1 MPLQLHFLGWH
12 ESLLKLAAERLSSG
26 FDGGIPDMGR
36 MLIVTPTRQ
45 SGHKLREML
54 VRNAAERKSGLFPPR
69 TVTPDFFLKN
79 HDRRIKVATE
89 YEMIA
94 AWAEILSSSASENLR
109 ALKITDRKDFP
120 WIVGLAV
127 KFCELR
133 NLLAENSYIIA
144 DVARMGMTCGL
155 QEPERWDALA
165 RLERSYLEKLDKAGL
180 KDANVAKIES
190 DGFSDEIRDI
200 EKIILIGVC
209 DPVQLVLGKLKNISQ
224 KKDVEIWVYAPEDM
238 SERFDGWGCPIPEK
252 WENAEID
259 FHGHEERIRLAG
271 NPEAQAEDIVKI
283 LSEGRKVLSTAD
295 VAVSVLNENLV
306 PYVEK
311 TFMDTGVRTFNPAGD
326 LVSST
331 SIFHLLQSFSDLVE
345 QENYEAFAK
354 FARNPDFLCRLAS
367 ESADFSPLDFLKE
380 LDVYQNRHLPEKLA
394 DLEHAEHKNLK
405 IAYSRIHALIRE
417 FKKIPL
423 TSFVRKFLSE
433 TFKSR
438 ELDPEKESSMKFI
451 STAELVKDML
461 SELEKSSIESIRL
474 APSEKLRLFVHI
486 LEKQRIY
493 PEHESDMLPLQ
504 GWLELP
510 WEKAESLIV
519 AGMNEGYVPESV
531 IGDIF
536 IPDLPREK
544 LGLKNNRR
552 RFARDV
558 YVMTSIIES
567 RKNGKL
573 YCIAGKTDVSGEPL
587 KPSRLFFL
595 CPSEI
600 LVQRTET
607 LFGTPDDK
615 KLRPLA
621 GTFQWKLKVHEKKIP
636 ATLSVTDFRNYLN
649 CPFRF
654 YLKKV
659 MKMQEVDDRKT
670 EMDQLVFGEVCHKV
684 LDMFAKDEK
693 LRSSRN
699 AEEIKVFVQVESQRL
714 LEDIYGRHLSLSLMI
729 QLENIK
735 QRLAKFAEV
744 QAEQNA
750 AGWEIISSEYSLGA
764 GKGVEFCGAVIKG
777 KIDRIERHSDG
788 TMRIIDYKT
797 SDSPDSPRETHLRGV
812 YDGTPEYSV
821 VGHGD
826 RKKSWADLQL
836 PLYQILLRRE
846 KDFAGEKIICGYFNL
861 PKSVLETG
869 IRPWDDME
877 ENYLADAETCAKGIV
892 EDISSGKFWP
902 PRKVKYDDFEKIFLG
917 VPLESVEEFK

>member
-1 MPLQLHFLGWH
+1 MSLKLHFLGWD
-12 ESLLKLAAERLSSG
+12 EPLVKLASERLLADWKEGS
-26 FDGGIPDMGR
+26 PDLGKF
-36 MLIVTPTRQ
+36 LIVTPTRQ
-45 SGHKLREML
+45 SGRKLREML

-79 HDRRIKVATE
+79 HDRRIKVAAE
-89 YEMIA
+89 FEMIA
-94 AWAEILSSSASENLR
+94 AWTEVLSSSASGNLR

-133 NLLAENSYIIA
+133 NLLAENSYLIR
-144 DVARMGMTCGL
+144 DVAKMGMKCGL

-165 RLERSYLEKLDKAGL
+165 VLEKSYLEKLARAGL

-190 DGFSDEIRDI
+190 DGFSDEIRDV

-209 DPVQLVLGKLKNISQ
+209 DPVQLVLDKLKNISQ

-238 SERFDGWGCPIPEK
+238 SERFDEWGCPIPEK
-252 WENAEID
+252 WEDAEID

-283 LSEGRKVLSTAD
+283 LSEGRKVLSQAD

-311 TFMDTGVRTFNPAGD
+311 SFLDAGVRTFNPAGD
-326 LVSST
+326 LISTT
-331 SIFHLLQSFSDLVE
+331 SIFHLLRSFSDLVE
-345 QENYEAFAK
+345 RENYESFAK
-354 FARNPDFLCRLAS
+354 FARNPDFLGQLALGN
-367 ESADFSPLDFLKE
+367 ADFLSLDFLKE
-380 LDVYQNRHLPEKLA
+380 LDVYQNRHLPEKIS
-394 DLEHAEHKNLK
+394 DLERAEKKNLK
-405 IAYSRIHALIRE
+405 IAYAAVHAMMRE

-423 TSFVRKFLSE
+423 TLFVRKFLSE
-433 TFKSR
+433 TFKFR

-451 STAELVKDML
+451 STSELVRGMLAELEE
-461 SELEKSSIESIRL
+461 SAIESFRMT
-474 APSEKLRLFVHI
+474 PSEKLRLFVDI

-519 AGMNEGYVPESV
+519 SGMNEGYVPESV
-531 IGDIF
+531 VGDIF

-600 LVQRTET
+600 LVQRTEM

-615 KLRPLA
+615 KLKPLA
-621 GTFQWKLKVHEKKIP
+621 SSFQWKLKVPEKKILS
-636 ATLSVTDFRNYLN
+636 ALSVTDFRNYLN

-659 MKMQEVDDRKT
+659 MKMEEVDDRKT

-693 LRSSRN
+693 LKNSRN
-699 AEEIKVFVQVESQRL
+699 SEEIKVFVQVESQRL

-735 QRLAKFAEV
+735 RRLAKFAEV

-750 AGWEIISSEYSLGA
+750 AGWEIISSEYSLG
-764 GKGVEFCGAVIKG
+764 GGLGVEFCGSVIKG

-788 TMRIIDYKT
+788 TVRIIDYKT

-812 YDGTPEYSV
+812 YDG
-821 VGHGD
+821 
-826 RKKSWADLQL
+826 
-836 PLYQILLRRE
+836 
-846 KDFAGEKIICGYFNL
+846 
-861 PKSVLETG
+861 
-869 IRPWDDME
+869 
-877 ENYLADAETCAKGIV
+877 
-892 EDISSGKFWP
+892 
-902 PRKVKYDDFEKIFLG
+902 
-917 VPLESVEEFK
+917 